1 MKSGQLK
8 RTTAAFT
15 VATLVLLFGSQK
27 PTRAQ
32 AAASGRLLV
41 LSKGALTLSVVD
53 PVTLQVPNG
62 RELWTAS
69 LRGKSRLSISQVR
82 S

>member
-32 AAASGRLLV
+32 AAASGSCSSCR
-41 LSKGALTLSVVD
+41 KA
-53 PVTLQVPNG
+53 
-62 RELWTAS
+62 R
-69 LRGKSRLSISQVR
+69 SRCQSSIR
-82 S
+82 